1 MVLNEGFGNEA
12 FFYYLTNFFK
22 NMENSLANDN
32 FYNEMSSLI
41 TPLGLKVVETRLR
54 RLQKGVSVSVYVTKD
69 GDVNSDDLEE
79 IYNVVYLK
87 LKPQFQGGL
96 TLEISTPG
104 VTRNIKD
111 AGEFGLFKNR
121 EVRIYSLKNNTWVVG
136 IIDSSDD
143 RSVTL
148 LNGHLEDVSSDVD
161 ANFNEK
167 QILFSDI
174 KKARLIDATV
184 KEKKQNGK
192 EKH

>member
-1 MVLNEGFGNEA
+1 MKGSA
-12 FFYYLTNFFK
+12 TKPFFIILRTFL
-22 NMENSLANDN
+22 NMENLLANDN

-111 AGEFGLFKNR
+111 AGEFGLFRNR
-121 EVRIYSLKNNTWVVG
+121 EVRIYSLKDNTWVVG